1 MKNAKYTNQNGEIGS
16 TVLVNKNEA
25 LQSNIYERY
34 KQKNVAK
41 FIDTI
46 ATQLM
51 TIPSFVE
58 QIMKQGEIVLD
69 ISQDMAEKLAK
80 GTISFGTYQES
91 GLKYAQ
97 FVNSD
102 TGKIV
107 KNIPIKELPTNLGP
121 SIATLGL
128 AMKLQQISDTLD
140 VLGEKV
146 DQVNRNFDLNR
157 YAEVQSAKE
166 KFEMAILAKD
176 AETKKV
182 LLRESMSQAT
192 NAKNLLLNQLLET
205 KNNLIT
211 SKSTNKIPFMTNGLS
226 ADAGDKLAQIALENL
241 SYMKDAFYY
250 QIATQY
256 ELGEYEMLNYTIG
269 NFKAII
275 LQKFSGNDALELDQ
289 YLSIATNPFKFL
301 SKEVIESSDSILDF
315 IDNYEEM
322 LAE

>member
-1 MKNAKYTNQNGEIGS
+1 MKNAKYINQNGEIDS

-25 LQSNIYERY
+25 LRSNIYERY

-41 FIDTI
+41 FIDAI

-58 QIMKQGEIVLD
+58 QIMKQGEMVLD

-121 SIATLGL
+121 SIADLGL

-205 KNNLIT
+205 KKHLIT
-211 SKSTNKIPFMTNGLS
+211 SKSKNKIPFITTGLS
-226 ADAGDKLAQIALENL
+226 ADAGDKLAQTALENL

-256 ELGEYEMLNYTIG
+256 ELGEYEMLNYTID

-275 LQKFSGNDALELDQ
+275 LQNFSGNDALELDQ

-301 SKEVIESSDSILDF
+301 SNEVIESSESILKF
-315 IDNYEEM
+315 IDKHEEL

>member
-1 MKNAKYTNQNGEIGS
+1 MKDANYINQNGEIGS

-107 KNIPIKELPTNLGP
+107 KNIPIKELPTN
-121 SIATLGL
+121 
-128 AMKLQQISDTLD
+128 K
-140 VLGEKV
+140 
-146 DQVNRNFDLNR
+146 
-157 YAEVQSAKE
+157 
-166 KFEMAILAKD
+166 
-176 AETKKV
+176 
-182 LLRESMSQAT
+182 
-192 NAKNLLLNQLLET
+192 
-205 KNNLIT
+205 
-211 SKSTNKIPFMTNGLS
+211 
-226 ADAGDKLAQIALENL
+226 
-241 SYMKDAFYY
+241 
-250 QIATQY
+250 
-256 ELGEYEMLNYTIG
+256 
-269 NFKAII
+269 
-275 LQKFSGNDALELDQ
+275 
-289 YLSIATNPFKFL
+289 
-301 SKEVIESSDSILDF
+301 
-315 IDNYEEM
+315 
-322 LAE
+322 